1 LRSSRGKTSGMP
13 LSPETNIATRDTF
26 LTTVDSTF
34 TALVTEIDATIRA
47 VFSDL
52 EGYISYKMLMYR
64 VGQKRSDWL
73 VAIDARG
80 TKCVTLRF
88 FKGVDF
94 LDTER
99 LLRLGTTT
107 IGNLDFTTSL
117 NQVDKEHI
125 VDFTKLALAWHAHE
139 AFQKLD

>member
-1 LRSSRGKTSGMP
+1 MP
-13 LSPETNIATRDTF
+13 ISPETNIATRDTF
-26 LTTVDSTF
+26 LTTVDDKF
-34 TALVTEIDATIRA
+34 TALVTEIDATIRD
-47 VFSDL
+47 VSTDL

-73 VAIDARG
+73 IAIDVRG

-88 FKGVDF
+88 FKGIHLSDPNK
-94 LDTER
+94 

-117 NQVDKEHI
+117 TESDKDLI
-125 VDFTKLALAWHAHE
+125 VDFTKQSVAWHANE
-139 AFQKLD
+139 ASKK

>member
-1 LRSSRGKTSGMP
+1 MP

-26 LTTVDSTF
+26 LTTVDEKY

-47 VFSDL
+47 GSADL

-64 VGQKRSDWL
+64 VGLKRSDWL
-73 VAIDARG
+73 IAIDARG

-88 FKGVDF
+88 FKGVHFSDPNK
-94 LDTER
+94 

-117 NQVDKEHI
+117 TPSDKAR
-125 VDFTKLALAWHAHE
+125 VTDFTKQAIAWHAHE
-139 AFQKLD
+139 ASVNAQA

>member
-1 LRSSRGKTSGMP
+1 MP
-13 LSPETNIATRDTF
+13 VSPETNIATRDTF
-26 LTTVDSTF
+26 LTTVDEKY

-47 VFSDL
+47 ISTEL

-64 VGQKRSDWL
+64 VGLKRSDWL
-73 VAIDARG
+73 IAIDARG

-88 FKGVDF
+88 FKGVHF
-94 LDTER
+94 LDTEK

-117 NQVDKEHI
+117 TETDKKHI
-125 VDFTKLALAWHAHE
+125 IDFTKQALAWHTHDASVN
-139 AFQKLD
+139 AQA

>member
-1 LRSSRGKTSGMP
+1 MP
-13 LSPETNIATRDTF
+13 VSPETNIATRDTF
-26 LTTVDSTF
+26 LTTVDEKY

-47 VFSDL
+47 ISTEL

-73 VAIDARG
+73 IAIDARG

-88 FKGVDF
+88 FKGVHF
-94 LDTER
+94 LDTEK

-107 IGNLDFTTSL
+107 IGNLDFTISL
-117 NQVDKEHI
+117 TETDKANI
-125 VDFTKLALAWHAHE
+125 VDFTKQAIAWHTNE
-139 AFQKLD
+139 ASQKLD

>member
-1 LRSSRGKTSGMP
+1 MP
-13 LSPETNIATRDTF
+13 VSPETNIATRDTF
-26 LTTVDSTF
+26 LTTIDAKFVG
-34 TALVTEIDATIRA
+34 LVTEIDATIRD
-47 VFSDL
+47 VSPDL

-73 VAIDARG
+73 IAIDARG

-88 FKGVDF
+88 FKGVHFSDP
-94 LDTER
+94 DK

-117 NQVDKEHI
+117 TPSDTARI
-125 VDFTKLALAWHAHE
+125 TDFTKQAIAWHANE
-139 AFQKLD
+139 ASQK

>member
-1 LRSSRGKTSGMP
+1 MP
-13 LSPETNIATRDTF
+13 VSPETNIATRDTF
-26 LTTVDSTF
+26 LTTVDGKL

-47 VFSDL
+47 VSSDL
-52 EGYISYKMLMYR
+52 EGYISYKMMMYR

-73 VAIDARG
+73 IAIDARG

-88 FKGVDF
+88 FKGVHFSDP
-94 LDTER
+94 DK

-117 NQVDKEHI
+117 TPGDTARI
-125 VDFTKLALAWHAHE
+125 TDFTKQAIAWHAHE
-139 AFQKLD
+139 ASQK

>member
-1 LRSSRGKTSGMP
+1 MP
-13 LSPETNIATRDTF
+13 ISTETNIATRDTF
-26 LTTVDSTF
+26 LTTVDDKY

-47 VFSDL
+47 VSADL

-73 VAIDARG
+73 IAIDVRG

-88 FKGVDF
+88 FKGIHFSDPNK
-94 LDTER
+94 

-117 NQVDKEHI
+117 TETDKKHI
-125 VDFTKLALAWHAHE
+125 IDFTKQALAWHTHDASVN
-139 AFQKLD
+139 AQD

>member
-1 LRSSRGKTSGMP
+1 MP
-13 LSPETNIATRDTF
+13 ISPEMNIATRDTF
-26 LTTVDSTF
+26 LTTVDGKF
-34 TALVTEIDATIRA
+34 AALITEIDATIRDVSA
-47 VFSDL
+47 DL

-73 VAIDARG
+73 IAIDARG

-88 FKGVDF
+88 FKGVYF
-94 LDTER
+94 LDTEK

-117 NQVDKEHI
+117 TLGDKAHI
-125 VDFTKLALAWHAHE
+125 TDFTKQAIAWHADE
-139 AFQKLD
+139 SQGAP

>member
-1 LRSSRGKTSGMP
+1 MP
-13 LSPETNIATRDTF
+13 ISPETNIATRDTF
-26 LTTVDSTF
+26 LTTVDDKF
-34 TALVTEIDATIRA
+34 TALVTEIDATIRD
-47 VFSDL
+47 VSTDL

-73 VAIDARG
+73 IAIDVRG

-88 FKGVDF
+88 FKGIHLSDPNK
-94 LDTER
+94 

-117 NQVDKEHI
+117 TETDKKHI
-125 VDFTKLALAWHAHE
+125 VDFTKQALAWHANE
-139 AFQKLD
+139 ASQKLD

>member
-1 LRSSRGKTSGMP
+1 MP
-13 LSPETNIATRDTF
+13 VSHETNIATRDTF
-26 LTTVDSTF
+26 LTTVDGKF
-34 TALVTEIDATIRA
+34 TALVTDIDATIRA
-47 VFSDL
+47 VNADL

-73 VAIDARG
+73 IAIDARG

-88 FKGVDF
+88 FKGVHF
-94 LDTER
+94 LDTEK

-117 NQVDKEHI
+117 TPSDTARI
-125 VDFTKLALAWHAHE
+125 TDFTKQAIAWHAHE
-139 AFQKLD
+139 ASQK